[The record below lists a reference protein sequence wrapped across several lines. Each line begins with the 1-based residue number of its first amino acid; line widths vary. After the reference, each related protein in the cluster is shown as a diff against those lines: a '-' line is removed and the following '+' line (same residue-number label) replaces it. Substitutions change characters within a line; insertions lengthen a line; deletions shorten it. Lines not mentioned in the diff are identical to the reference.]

1 MAVAKHGVILSHVF
15 NIKHLKLNK
24 SILKSEIE
32 ILLRTPTLTLW
43 NLPSQQGGYW
53 FIVSLLSVS
62 VKTSEKRMAQENLN
76 TIGNIQAIFMVL
88 GVKNMPL

>member
-1 MAVAKHGVILSHVF
+1 MAVAKHGVILPHVF

-24 SILKSEIE
+24 SVYNSEIL

-53 FIVSLLSVS
+53 FIVCLLTAS
-62 VKTSEKRMAQENLN
+62 VKTSKKRMAQENLN
-76 TIGNIQAIFMVL
+76 IIGII
-88 GVKNMPL
+88 